1 MNSVWEYFSE
11 LCEAYWGE
19 NDYYPFNYEQ
29 LKEHDPVGF
38 AMMETIWGAKE

>member
-1 MNSVWEYFSE
+1 MVTVWEYFSE

-38 AMMETIWGAKE
+38 AMMKTIWGAKE